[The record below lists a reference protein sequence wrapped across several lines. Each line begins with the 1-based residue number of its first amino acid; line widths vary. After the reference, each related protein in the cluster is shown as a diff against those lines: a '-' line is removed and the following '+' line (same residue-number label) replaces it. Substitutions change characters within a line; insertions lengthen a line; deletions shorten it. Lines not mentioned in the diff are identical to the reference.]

1 MKRMIFPKKI
11 LNLSLVIIIIG
22 LFIFFFSF
30 EKKPESSLDIPHRNG
45 ASDVKEELKAIPVT
59 AVPALRGN
67 LVIKLESQGEAVT
80 DRKIVIKAELAGVIK
95 ALHVE
100 EGKQVKKSDVLM
112 ELDDKEYR
120 LELERIEALRL
131 KYLSEL
137 FLEKKFAGPEKD
149 SSPAVLERIEKAQRD
164 YERVK
169 RLYTDSKISKEV
181 FSQVKMNYELVLI
194 ETGRKKE
201 EIRAASLTQAEVDAE
216 IARMKLE
223 KTRIKAPFSGVITN
237 VCVCPQEYISLGA
250 ELCELVDIHKIKV
263 EAKVLESEIGKIKE
277 GQEADLRFSAYP
289 DKIFKGV
296 VKAMSPVVHPKYKTC
311 RVIICFLNPP
321 QKIKP
326 GMQAEVRIAAE
337 IYRDRVLIPQEAVL
351 VRGGRKLV
359 FAVEEG
365 SAKWKY
371 IEVGV
376 ENDYFVEV
384 LDGVE
389 EGEMVIT
396 EGHFTLAHDTRVEV
410 AQ

>member
-11 LNLSLVIIIIG
+11 LTLSLVIIIIG

-30 EKKPESSLDIPHRNG
+30 EKKPESSLDIPLRNG
-45 ASDVKEELKAIPVT
+45 ASDVKEELKAIPVKV
-59 AVPALRGN
+59 VPARRGN
-67 LVIKLESQGEAVT
+67 LILILESQGEAVT
-80 DRKIVIKAELAGVIK
+80 DRKIVIKAEVAGVVK
-95 ALHVE
+95 ALNVE
-100 EGKQVKKSDVLM
+100 EGKQVKKGDVLM
-112 ELDDKEYR
+112 ELDDREYR

-137 FLEKKFAGPEKD
+137 FLEKKFAGPEKN
-149 SSPAVLERIEKAQRD
+149 SSPAVLEKIEKAQRE
-164 YERVK
+164 YERAK
-169 RLYTDSKISKEV
+169 RLYADSIISKEL
-181 FSQVKMNYELVLI
+181 FSQVKMNCELVLI

-201 EIRAASLTQAEVDAE
+201 EIRAASLTQVEIDAE

-237 VCVCPQEYISLGA
+237 ICVCPQEYISLGS
-250 ELCELVDIHKIKV
+250 ELCMLVDIQKIKV

-277 GQEADLRFSAYP
+277 EQEVDLRFSAYP
-289 DKIFKGV
+289 DKIFKGK

-311 RVIICFLNPP
+311 KVIICFANPP
-321 QKIKP
+321 KKIKP

-365 SAKWKY
+365 LAKWRY

-376 ENDYFVEV
+376 ENDHFVEV

-396 EGHFTLAHDTRVEV
+396 EGHFALAHHTRVEV